1 MYYWGLNIITKEM
14 RKFTTALI
22 LMISSII
29 NAQEY
34 YTEAGLR
41 LTLQK
46 LHQTG
51 ISGITYITEDNLIAP
66 LNIVSNE
73 NLGPGI
79 SGFHNWLF
87 AYNRFLFCA
96 GAEIGTKN
104 LYARISDN
112 SKYLG
117 TQSERRINNDR
128 LTLGIPI
135 EVGFLAFKSRKGKTR
150 IYTSTGL
157 FTDITLRS
165 KYEGYIPG
173 HTDFTEKYIR
183 NKFVTAAPYFKLK
196 FKFDKVCLAYTYS
209 RLSKGFGNAKITF
222 TENSFSLIF
231 NN

>member
-1 MYYWGLNIITKEM
+1 MYYWFLNIITKEM
-14 RKFTTALI
+14 RKNFTILLLFTSLI
-22 LMISSII
+22 IA
-29 NAQEY
+29 AQEH

-51 ISGITYITEDNLIAP
+51 TSGITYITEENIISP

-87 AYNRFLFCA
+87 AYNRFLFCF
-96 GAEIGTKN
+96 GAELGTKN
-104 LYARISDN
+104 LFARISDN
-112 SKYLG
+112 SKYIG
-117 TQSERRINNDR
+117 TDMTRRMTNDR
-128 LTLGIPI
+128 FTLGIPL

-157 FTDITLRS
+157 FTDITLKT

-173 HTDFTEKYIR
+173 HPNFSAQYCR
-183 NKFVTAAPYFKLK
+183 NKPITAAPYFKLK
-196 FKFDKVCLAYTYS
+196 FKFDKICLAYSYS

>member
-1 MYYWGLNIITKEM
+1 M
-14 RKFTTALI
+14 RRTATFI
-22 LMISSII
+22 LLLLSFIS

-51 ISGITYITEDNLIAP
+51 TSGITYITEDNLIAP

-117 TQSERRINNDR
+117 SQSTRRIYNDR
-128 LTLGIPI
+128 FTLGIPI
-135 EVGFLAFKSRKGKTR
+135 ETGFLAFKSRKGKTR
-150 IYTSTGL
+150 IYTSAGI
-157 FTDITLRS
+157 FTDFTLKS

-173 HTDFTEKYIR
+173 HADFTENYCR
-183 NKFVTAAPYFKLK
+183 NKLVTAAPYFKLK
-196 FKFDKVCLAYTYS
+196 FKFDKVCLAYSFS
-209 RLSKGFGNAKITF
+209 RLTKGFGNAKITF

>member
-1 MYYWGLNIITKEM
+1 M
-14 RKFTTALI
+14 RKFITALI

-51 ISGITYITEDNLIAP
+51 ISGITYTTEDNLIAP

-87 AYNRFLFCA
+87 AYNRFLFSS

-117 TQSERRINNDR
+117 TQTERRINNDR

-165 KYEGYIPG
+165 KFEGYIPG
-173 HTDFTEKYIR
+173 HTDFTENYIR
-183 NKFVTAAPYFKLK
+183 NKFVTTAPYFKLK

-209 RLSKGFGNAKITF
+209 RLSKGFGNAKNTF